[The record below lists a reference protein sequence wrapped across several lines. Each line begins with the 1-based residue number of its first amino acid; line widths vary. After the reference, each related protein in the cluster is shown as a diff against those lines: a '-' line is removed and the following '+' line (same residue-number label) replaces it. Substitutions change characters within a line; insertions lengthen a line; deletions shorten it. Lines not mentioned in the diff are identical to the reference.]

1 MKRPWAERRKAAT
14 KIVRC
19 WVAPTQHTHLVANQ
33 ELVVFSINERLSSN
47 SQNPTASLMLLCNA
61 ASSTSALTRFDFGGL
76 VSRRLHDLRSLFSRL
91 THKAPRLR
99 LQFNDL
105 VSRGF

>member
-1 MKRPWAERRKAAT
+1 
-14 KIVRC
+14 
-19 WVAPTQHTHLVANQ
+19 
-33 ELVVFSINERLSSN
+33 
-47 SQNPTASLMLLCNA
+47 MLLCNA

-105 VSRGF
+105 VSRGFQIRHMAQVQEVKTAVGDDQQGDSLLVGLNGDESVRQLKGPDRFISIKPH